1 MAATTWARAE
11 RCGCPGPSPSRS
23 PCPRRPPWT
32 RLLLRPARRD
42 RQRLPS
48 TRSGASQEKRATSPE
63 SGGGHSDAGIGS
75 SFAGQQSSTGQV
87 SWTRRRGRTPP
98 RTCGVCR
105 FRAAAAV
112 ASVVPRTRG
121 RRAAVHGSTAAASAS
136 AALKPIQKLLGLIL
150 ITALAAFFTS
160 GAASIAFS
168 IRVSRGSHRV
178 NR

>member
-1 MAATTWARAE
+1 MSALSFVS
-11 RCGCPGPSPSRS
+11 GYSQLSKFLSVPHSPA
-23 PCPRRPPWT
+23 
-32 RLLLRPARRD
+32 LD
-42 RQRLPS
+42 RQRLPT

-121 RRAAVHGSTAAASAS
+121 RRAAARDSAVAATIETARRRPRTHISF
-136 AALKPIQKLLGLIL
+136 KQCFCCWLI
-150 ITALAAFFTS
+150 
-160 GAASIAFS
+160 FS
-168 IRVSRGSHRV
+168 RVSRSRDRPLRRV
-178 NR
+178 AFRCE